1 MIWNNINSRNSASI
15 WVDTHNF
22 FSINNSYG
30 NPNKEYSLNEE
41 FFYSDS
47 DLLDEPKTILLNY
60 RKNKNIIKDLPKNIF
75 KNKLSIS
82 LASKLDIKENRIK
95 KIIINK
101 SNISVTFESKQAG
114 TNQLKVIQILE
125 KLNNILN
132 IGDIK
137 IYDDDKNNYY
147 YTIDLFI
154 IKNMDTE
161 NIIIDN
167 SMFEK
172 KYI

>member
-1 MIWNNINSRNSASI
+1 M
-15 WVDTHNF
+15 H
-22 FSINNSYG
+22 
-30 NPNKEYSLNEE
+30 
-41 FFYSDS
+41 
-47 DLLDEPKTILLNY
+47 
-60 RKNKNIIKDLPKNIF
+60 IKDLPKNIF